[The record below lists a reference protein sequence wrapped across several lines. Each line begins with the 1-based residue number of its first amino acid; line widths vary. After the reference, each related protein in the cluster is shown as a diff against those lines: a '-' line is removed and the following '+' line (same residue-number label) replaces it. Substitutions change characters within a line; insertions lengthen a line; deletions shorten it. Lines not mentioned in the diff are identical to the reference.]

1 MRARLRLW
9 AGKGD
14 LRARSVGARGVKL
27 GHLEPEQM
35 ADQEVARL
43 RVGSERVPEG
53 CDQPTTRRPA
63 FSPVSSRKPLFS
75 TRNEVVGQGSG
86 SPRRVQRREPHGIL
100 QCKARCGR
108 G

>member
-75 TRNEVVGQGSG
+75 TRTRWWGKGQAALAAS
-86 SPRRVQRREPHGIL
+86 R
-100 QCKARCGR
+100 
-108 G
+108 